1 MKTILVVEDSKMIR
15 TAIEKDLTRAG
26 YRVITATDGERG
38 LRSARELRPDLIL
51 LDMLLPKMTGLDLLA
66 AIRAD
71 NLFYN
76 VPVVVLTGLSKGN
89 AERLK
94 RSGAAA
100 FFEKS
105 DKSFQE
111 GSRELICLIE
121 NVMNNGNSGKA

>member
-1 MKTILVVEDSKMIR
+1 MKTILVVEDSRMIR
-15 TAIEKDLTRAG
+15 TTIEKDLTRAG
-26 YRVITATDGERG
+26 YSVTTAMDGEDG
-38 LRSARELRPDLIL
+38 LRSARECRPDLIL

-71 NLFYN
+71 KFFND

-89 AERLK
+89 ADRLK

-111 GSRELICLIE
+111 GSRELIRLIE
-121 NVMNNGNSGKA
+121 NVMKNGSNGKK

>member
-51 LDMLLPKMTGLDLLA
+51 LDMLLPKMTGLDVLE
-66 AIRAD
+66 AIKAD
-71 NLFYN
+71 KLFHD

-89 AERLK
+89 ADRLK